1 MEVWIGMKKIQLK
14 SRAKINLSLDVL
26 NRRLDGYHEVQMI
39 MQEIDLFDNITIQER
54 QDNFIVIKCDCEY
67 IPKDSGNIAYQAAEL
82 VRKRFNIQQGVEIHI
97 EKNIPV
103 AAGLAGGSSNAA
115 AVLKGLNQLWQLG
128 LDTKEI
134 MEMGVKIG
142 ADVPFCVL
150 GGAAHASGIGEK
162 LTPIVGLKNQWL
174 VIAKP
179 AISVSTAEV
188 YGQLNLSK
196 LEERPNTKQ
205 LLEFMENGD
214 VINLAKNM
222 KNVLETVTE
231 KKYPVIKEIK
241 NKMMEY
247 NALGS
252 MMSGSG
258 PTVFGIY
265 KNYERAKSAFENLS
279 ILYKQTYM
287 VQSYCRRNE
296 DE

>member
-1 MEVWIGMKKIQLK
+1 MREIQLK

-26 NRRLDGYHEVQMI
+26 KKREDGYHEVQMI
-39 MQEIDLFDNITIQER
+39 MQQIDLYDRILLRERKDNKIQ
-54 QDNFIVIKCDCEY
+54 VISNCEF
-67 IPKDSGNIAYQAAEL
+67 IPKDSGNIAYQAAL
-82 VRKRFNIQQGVEIHI
+82 KMRNHCKSPYGLDIHI

-115 AVLKGLNQLWQLG
+115 AVIKGLNEFWNLKLT
-128 LDTKEI
+128 TKEL
-134 MEMGVKIG
+134 MEIGVTIG
-142 ADVPFCVL
+142 ADVPFCIM
-150 GGAAHASGIGEK
+150 GGAAYAEGIGEK
-162 LTPIVGLKNQWL
+162 LTPITGLKNVWM

-188 YGQLNLSK
+188 YGQLDLSK
-196 LEERPNTKQ
+196 LLDRPNTIE
-205 LLEFMENGD
+205 LLETIETGD
-214 VINLAKNM
+214 VTILSKNM
-222 KNVLETVTE
+222 RNVLESVTE
-231 KKYPVIKEIK
+231 NKHPVIKEIK
-241 NKMMEY
+241 NKMMEF

-265 KNYERAKSAFENLS
+265 KNYERAKSAYENLS
-279 ILYKQTYM
+279 LLYKQTYM

>member
-1 MEVWIGMKKIQLK
+1 MQRIQLK

-26 NRRLDGYHEVQMI
+26 SKRPDGYHEVQMI
-39 MQEIDLFDNITIQER
+39 MQQIDLFDTITITER
-54 QDNFIVIKCDCEY
+54 KDNDITVRSNCEY
-67 IPKDSGNIAYQAAEL
+67 IPKDSGNIAYQAAQILRRQFE
-82 VRKRFNIQQGVEIHI
+82 IQQGVDIYI

-115 AVLKGLNQLWQLG
+115 AVLKGLNRLWRLG
-128 LDTKEI
+128 LTTEDMMK
-134 MEMGVKIG
+134 MGVKIG

-150 GGAAHASGIGEK
+150 GGAAYGTGIGEE
-162 LTPIVGLKNQWL
+162 LTPIEGLKNLWM

-196 LEERPNTKQ
+196 MKDRPDTMM
-205 LLEFMENGD
+205 LLNFIECGD
-214 VINLAKNM
+214 VVGLAKNM

-231 KKYPVIKEIK
+231 SKYPIIKEIK
-241 NKMMEY
+241 SKMMEY

-252 MMSGSG
+252 MMTGSG

-265 KNYERAKSAFENLS
+265 KSFERAKSAYENLA
-279 ILYKQTYM
+279 IIYKQTFM

>member
-1 MEVWIGMKKIQLK
+1 MRQIQLK
-14 SRAKINLSLDVL
+14 SRAKINLSLDVV
-26 NRRLDGYHEVQMI
+26 NKRPDGYHEVQMI
-39 MQEIDLFDNITIQER
+39 MQQIDLFDIITIIER
-54 QDNFIVIKCDCEY
+54 NDDRISIKSNCEY

-82 VRKRFNIQQGVEIHI
+82 IRREFQIQQGIDICI

-115 AVLKGLNQLWQLG
+115 AVLRGLNQLWQLG
-128 LDTKEI
+128 LTTGDMMKL
-134 MEMGVKIG
+134 GVKIG

-150 GGAAHASGIGEK
+150 GGAAYGEGIGEV
-162 LTPIVGLKNQWL
+162 LTPIEGLKNLWM
-174 VIAKP
+174 VVAKP

-188 YGQLNLSK
+188 YSQLNLSTLK
-196 LEERPNTKQ
+196 DRPNTKR
-205 LLEFMENGD
+205 LLKFIEDGD
-214 VINLAKNM
+214 VANLAKSM

-231 KKYPVIKEIK
+231 VKYPIIREIK
-241 NKMMEY
+241 CKMMEY

-265 KNYERAKSAFENLS
+265 KNYERAKSAYENLA

-287 VQSYCRRNE
+287 VQSHCRRNE